1 VGKYSLTVKGTLRT
15 CFGRHV
21 GTRED
26 ILGAAARIMRTEG
39 YARATTKEIARAAG
53 YSEAA
58 LYKHFQDKTEI
69 FLRVLEEQLP
79 ELAEL
84 LARLE
89 AGEGEVRA
97 NLEQVVAT
105 AVAFYADSF
114 PIAVSLYSS
123 RALLVAHR
131 ERVRELG
138 GGPRMPEEVLAR
150 YLAAEQLLGRLAPS
164 ADPRAMARLLLGAC
178 FQQAFLA
185 DFAGAPLDA
194 EQRAEL
200 ARSLVATVLGATAG
214 AG

>member
-1 VGKYSLTVKGTLRT
+1 M
-15 CFGRHV
+15 

-69 FLRVLEEQLP
+69 FLRVLEEEMPGLST
-79 ELAEL
+79 L
-84 LARLE
+84 LVRLDGR
-89 AGEGEVRA
+89 AGIGDVRG
-97 NLEQVVAT
+97 NLEELVVIAMR
-105 AVAFYADSF
+105 FYADTF

-123 RALLVAHR
+123 RALLAAHR
-131 ERVRELG
+131 DRVRELG
-138 GGPRMPEEVLAR
+138 GGPHMPEELLTR
-150 YLAAEQLLGRLAPS
+150 YLEEERRLGRLAPS

-185 DFAGAPLDA
+185 DFAGEPLGA
-194 EQRAEL
+194 EQLADL
-200 ARSLVATVLGATAG
+200 ARGLVATVLGATAG
-214 AG
+214 ADGG